1 MSLPKVKVKTL
12 IPHTYFFA
20 EDIQIEGKKKERRKE
35 REKSGLLFPSSS
47 NFTHTVISFDVL
59 QKFEVFYSLS
69 TSEKFYLTPL
79 LLLNYLRSK

>member
-35 REKSGLLFPSSS
+35 KEKSGLLFLNFPCIAVLDILS
-47 NFTHTVISFDVL
+47 N
-59 QKFEVFYSLS
+59 
-69 TSEKFYLTPL
+69 PA
-79 LLLNYLRSK
+79 N